1 MNHQKGEW
9 LLITLPGLLNITLY
23 GCHLYGY
30 VVQGIRKKS
39 KLVWQVFII
48 PVGFLRWLLLFRH
61 PIIVY
66 LYFKSTVSNQSSL
79 GHFFVL
85 IVSSSYI
92 VINSLNFVRDP
103 SRTCL
108 FFFYIVHFF
117 ANHLDSLVFDIVY
130 KFYYLFLNLEDWFS
144 FRINVNFIT
153 LVYDH
158 FISISW
164 PRQWCVIL
172 ARWIFVFILLKR
184 FAIIIVSIA
193 NTCLPYKGQVE
204 TLMA

>member
-1 MNHQKGEW
+1 M
-9 LLITLPGLLNITLY
+9 
-23 GCHLYGY
+23 
-30 VVQGIRKKS
+30 
-39 KLVWQVFII
+39 
-48 PVGFLRWLLLFRH
+48 
-61 PIIVY
+61 
-66 LYFKSTVSNQSSL
+66 
-79 GHFFVL
+79 
-85 IVSSSYI
+85 
-92 VINSLNFVRDP
+92 INSLNFVRDP

-108 FFFYIVHFF
+108 FFFLHSALFRQPF
-117 ANHLDSLVFDIVY
+117 RQSSLWYSVQVLLPI
-130 KFYYLFLNLEDWFS
+130 LNLENWFS

-184 FAIIIVSIA
+184 LAIVIVSIA

-204 TLMA
+204 LIRAWEVFSQLLKECLWTLQIINYILNGFLIHYYA

>member
-108 FFFYIVHFF
+108 FFLHSALFRQPFRQS
-117 ANHLDSLVFDIVY
+117 SLWYSVQVLLPI
-130 KFYYLFLNLEDWFS
+130 LNLENWFS

-184 FAIIIVSIA
+184 FAIAIVSIA

-204 TLMA
+204 LIRA

>member
-39 KLVWQVFII
+39 KLVWQVFFI
-48 PVGFLRWLLLFRH
+48 PMGFLRWLLLFRH

-108 FFFYIVHFF
+108 FFYIVHFF
-117 ANHLDSLVFDIVY
+117 ANHFDSLVFDIVY
-130 KFYYLFLNLEDWFS
+130 KYYYLFWTWKIDSVLGLMW
-144 FRINVNFIT
+144 
-153 LVYDH
+153 
-158 FISISW
+158 
-164 PRQWCVIL
+164 
-172 ARWIFVFILLKR
+172 ILLHW
-184 FAIIIVSIA
+184 FMTISFQFHDLVSDVS
-193 NTCLPYKGQVE
+193 Y
-204 TLMA
+204 